1 MLAYSPLSASS
12 AWQSDSRSSTR
23 RSPPPLPN
31 SRLRNE
37 PVLIRLLLRRGGR
50 LGLVHQALGFLAGD
64 ALEVVAVLEEH
75 AERVV
80 HRLRIERDAVERHQ
94 AVRPVDGLGH
104 ARQLEQ
110 LGLAQALDEGHHLL
124 RQRGGGLRRF
134 AVQDLELA
142 LRVRIVD
149 PVVEAAPLHRVVDLA
164 GAVRGDDDDR
174 RLLRLQRA
182 ELGNRDLPVR
192 EHLEQIGLERLVGA
206 VELVDQQHRRITFER
221 ARQWAL
227 DEKFVGVNLRAQL
240 LLVLFAGRLGQPAL
254 DHLPRV
260 VPLVGRLGNVQ
271 ALVAL
276 QANELAAER
285 LRHHLADFGLADAGL
300 ALQEQRAAH
309 GERKE
314 KGGGEA
320 AIGHVLARREQ
331 RLGLVDRLWKGL
343 GHGEAAERA
352 AFSGFSLPTASRE
365 PPLVAKPERA
375 NNRRRP

>member
-104 ARQLEQ
+104 ARQLE
-110 LGLAQALDEGHHLL
+110 
-124 RQRGGGLRRF
+124 QRGGGLRRF

-343 GHGEAAERA
+343 WHGEAAD
-352 AFSGFSLPTASRE
+352 
-365 PPLVAKPERA
+365 
-375 NNRRRP
+375 RRQ